1 MDENTVVTSSID
13 DPHIQQRKRE
23 GREFE
28 ELFWGPH
35 KPDWKE
41 FLAWAKF
48 PPRVT
53 FEAALKF
60 TESAQGTIPNW
71 NPSCPTVGEA
81 ARLFERVVQ
90 RVTSCEVILLNT
102 LNGPLDL
109 YHQTDGVFLVRNPR
123 VFVRFDLTIGRVD
136 TPSVVMIRPPY
147 LREKNIDRLASQIA
161 HILQTQ
167 VNAKRVKKL
176 QFQKERRMHG
186 RGAEL
191 VGERV

>member
-60 TESAQGTIPNW
+60 TESAQATIPQW
-71 NPSCPTVGEA
+71 DPSRPTIGEA
-81 ARLFERVVQ
+81 ARLFERVV
-90 RVTSCEVILLNT
+90 TKITYGKLMLLNT
-102 LNGPLDL
+102 IGGPLDL
-109 YHQTDGVFLVRNPR
+109 YHQTDGIFLVNNPR
-123 VFVRFDLTIGRVD
+123 VLVRFDLTIGRVD
-136 TPSVVMIRPPY
+136 TPSVVMIRPSY
-147 LREKNIDRLASQIA
+147 LREKNIDRLAGQIA
-161 HILQTQ
+161 HMLQTQ